1 MDFEVSMIVEVLL
14 PYSIVLYFIHIIIF
28 RKCVLEYSV
37 GDKANFLFSLNLFPL
52 CSRRE
57 RR

>member
-1 MDFEVSMIVEVLL
+1 MIVEVLL